1 MVIIEKPAQV
11 DGPAN
16 AWPMPDILHERQGG
30 RPVRV
35 CIEGTGWWCS
45 QPHSNQ
51 SHITTL

>member
-45 QPHSNQ
+45 QPYSNQ